1 MINQL
6 QRYCQSNC
14 FHSLSFFALCL
25 SIGVRL
31 CEPSLPLFVLTGCRV
46 TTVTSYSICSGVQ
59 SFQYWVAQNWLTKK
73 LYTVFLK
80 RNLFN
85 VEIRWTERFISMIC
99 ITNSSQNYTKRA
111 VSPYT
116 DWCTPTEHFPS
127 GLDIQCVSQHGSKPF
142 YFVRNQ
148 SSSHSLNTLVLD
160 VGSQTPGLWIRKY
173 LSK

>member
-73 LYTVFLK
+73 QYTVFLK

-116 DWCTPTEHFPS
+116 DWCTPTEHF
-127 GLDIQCVSQHGSKPF
+127 
-142 YFVRNQ
+142 REN
-148 SSSHSLNTLVLD
+148 SSLWFCPCPCPCPLFCPLFLHWFFALCTLLFQFRPVALC
-160 VGSQTPGLWIRKY
+160 
-173 LSK
+173 

>member
-116 DWCTPTEHFPS
+116 DWCTPTTPLFKLHSGARKTYLPAFACMLYTSKLRLSESFIQICWGKIEKIAFFHF
-127 GLDIQCVSQHGSKPF
+127 KKA
-142 YFVRNQ
+142 YF
-148 SSSHSLNTLVLD
+148 
-160 VGSQTPGLWIRKY
+160 
-173 LSK
+173 